1 LAAVVGD
8 MLAAE
13 VIPVGT
19 LGVKDNPVVKDT
31 LEVTVEEQI
40 PVTRFRLASSALIKY
55 PKEVVFRVPK

>member
-1 LAAVVGD
+1 

-31 LEVTVEEQI
+31 LDVTVEEQI
-40 PVTRFRLASSALIKY
+40 PVTGFRLASSVLMKY